1 MSLIEVDSI
10 QPYTADSVSILSN
23 LKLQSVP
30 AGTSI
35 NNLGIDASG
44 LVVIGTSGGGGV
56 FVTGGT
62 YSNGTLDLIDSAGT
76 LIPVTGFYTGGTF
89 VESISDDGNGIVIV
103 DNTDPLN
110 PIVIFTGITTDGVTV
125 SGTGLAGDPLT
136 VIGGGSGVFLTGGT
150 YSNGTLDLV
159 DSNGTIIPVTGFY
172 TGGTF
177 VESVSS
183 VVDSAIS
190 VDNTDPLNPILSF
203 TGVTTDGVTVTG
215 TGLAGDPLIASAS
228 SGVFVT
234 GGTYSDGTL
243 DLVDS
248 SGAIIP
254 VTGFYTGG
262 TFVESVTSVIDGSI
276 SIDNTDPLNPIL
288 SFTGVTTD
296 GVTVTGTGLA
306 GSPLTVIGGGGSF
319 TGGTINGA
327 TIFTNGLTANT
338 ITSNTITATTI
349 TSDKFY
355 GDGSNLAGVVGLTY
369 SDLGFTITS
378 PTPTTINQDVVLPY
392 NSDVTYPTELVID
405 NGYSVTIPSG
415 TTLTIL

>member
-103 DNTDPLN
+103 DNADPLN
-110 PIVIFTGITTDGVTV
+110 PIVIFTGITIDGVTV

-136 VIGGGSGVFLTGGT
+136 VIGGGSGVFVTGGT

-172 TGGTF
+172 TGSTD
-177 VESVSS
+177 
-183 VVDSAIS
+183 VVLTGASY
-190 VDNTDPLNPILSF
+190 DNI
-203 TGVTTDGVTVTG
+203 TG
-215 TGLAGDPLIASAS
+215 TLN
-228 SGVFVT
+228 
-234 GGTYSDGTL
+234 
-243 DLVDS
+243 LVDS
-248 SGAIIP
+248 ENATIP

-262 TFVESVTSVIDGSI
+262 TFVESVSSVIDGSI

-296 GVTVTGTGLA
+296 GVTVSGTGLA
-306 GSPLTVIGGGGSF
+306 GSPLTVIGGGSGGSF
-319 TGGTINGA
+319 TGGTVSGA

-338 ITSNTITATTI
+338 ITATTI
-349 TSDKFY
+349 TANKFY

-392 NSDVTYPTELVID
+392 NSDVTYPTLLVID

>member
-1 MSLIEVDSI
+1 MSLIKVDNIES
-10 QPYTADSVSILSN
+10 TGGTVSILSN
-23 LKLQSVP
+23 LKLQTVP

-125 SGTGLAGDPLT
+125 SGTGLAG
-136 VIGGGSGVFLTGGT
+136 
-150 YSNGTLDLV
+150 
-159 DSNGTIIPVTGFY
+159 
-172 TGGTF
+172 
-177 VESVSS
+177 
-183 VVDSAIS
+183 
-190 VDNTDPLNPILSF
+190 
-203 TGVTTDGVTVTG
+203 
-215 TGLAGDPLIASAS
+215 
-228 SGVFVT
+228 
-234 GGTYSDGTL
+234 
-243 DLVDS
+243 
-248 SGAIIP
+248 
-254 VTGFYTGG
+254 
-262 TFVESVTSVIDGSI
+262 
-276 SIDNTDPLNPIL
+276 
-288 SFTGVTTD
+288 
-296 GVTVTGTGLA
+296 
-306 GSPLTVIGGGGSF
+306 SPLTVIGGGGSF

-405 NGYSVTIPSG
+405 DGYSVTIPSG